1 MAHTATLDD
10 ATLCL
15 IGFAAAIATGADGH
29 LRGSAERAVVE
40 RVPAVWID
48 ELVLQS
54 VLMVGWPRALMAM
67 GVWRSVAG
75 NGAQDLDPDADYA
88 AAAEWHARGQET
100 CRVVYGQNYEKLR
113 ANVRRLHP
121 ALDAW
126 MITEGYGRTLSRPG
140 LDLLRRELCTVVQT
154 AVLDTPHQLH
164 SHLRGALNAGATT
177 AQVGDA
183 LRVVEPLMTQEQS
196 VKAKD
201 LWQAVR
207 ERAARDAD

>member
-1 MAHTATLDD
+1 MAQESPLDD

-15 IGFAAAIATGADGH
+15 VDFAAAIATGNDDH
-29 LRGSAERAVVE
+29 LRGSAGRALAR

-54 VLMVGWPRALMAM
+54 VLMAGWPRALMAM

-75 NGAQDLDPDADYA
+75 NDAPERDADADHVEA
-88 AAAEWHARGQET
+88 AAWYSRGQET
-100 CRVVYGQNYEKLR
+100 CRVVYGENYQKLR
-113 ANVRRLHP
+113 DNVRRLHP

-140 LDLLRRELCTVVQT
+140 LDLVRRELCTVVQT

-164 SHLRGALNAGATT
+164 SHLRGALNAGATA
-177 AQVGDA
+177 AQVGAA
-183 LRVVEPLMTQEQS
+183 LRSVEPLMTREQS
-196 VKAKD
+196 EKMET
-201 LWQAVR
+201 LWRAVR
-207 ERAARDAD
+207 ERATRDAD

>member
-1 MAHTATLDD
+1 MAQAPLDD

-15 IGFAAAIATGADGH
+15 VDLAAAVATGNDKY
-29 LRGSAERAVVE
+29 LRESAERAVALQ
-40 RVPAVWID
+40 VPAEWVD

-67 GVWRSVAG
+67 GVWRSIAG
-75 NGAQDLDPDADYA
+75 HDAPAQDPDIDYD
-88 AAAEWHARGQET
+88 AAAEWYSRGQET
-100 CRVVYGQNYEKLR
+100 CRIVYGENYEKLR

-126 MITEGYGRTLSRPG
+126 MIIEGYGRTLSRPG
-140 LDLLRRELCTVVQT
+140 LDLIRRELCTVVQT

-177 AQVGDA
+177 AQVGAALDA
-183 LRVVEPLMTQEQS
+183 VKSLMTQEQS
-196 VKAKD
+196 VKAEN
-201 LWQAVR
+201 LWQDVR
-207 ERAARDAD
+207 ERATHDAD

>member
-1 MAHTATLDD
+1 MAQTSALDD

-15 IGFAAAIATGADGH
+15 VDFAAAIATGHDDH
-29 LRGSAERAVVE
+29 LRGSAERALA
-40 RVPAVWID
+40 RHVPAVWID

-75 NGAQDLDPDADYA
+75 DDAPDHDADADYVA
-88 AAAEWHARGQET
+88 AATWHSRGEET
-100 CRVVYGQNYEKLR
+100 CRVVYGENYQKLR
-113 ANVRRLHP
+113 DNVRRLHP

-140 LDLLRRELCTVVQT
+140 LDLVRRELCTVVQT
-154 AVLDTPHQLH
+154 AVLNTPHQLH

-177 AQVGDA
+177 AQVGAA
-183 LRVVEPLMTQEQS
+183 LRSVEPLMTREQS
-196 VKAKD
+196 EKMETV
-201 LWQAVR
+201 WQAVR
-207 ERAARDAD
+207 ERATRDAD

>member
-1 MAHTATLDD
+1 MAQASLDD

-15 IGFAAAIATGADGH
+15 VDLAAAIATGNDGH
-29 LRGSAERAVVE
+29 LRESAERAVAQQ
-40 RVPAVWID
+40 VPAVWVD

-75 NGAQDLDPDADYA
+75 HAALAQDPDADYGGA
-88 AAAEWHARGQET
+88 AGWYSRGQET
-100 CRVVYGQNYEKLR
+100 CRVVYGENYQKLR

-140 LDLLRRELCTVVQT
+140 LDLVRRELCTVVQT

-177 AQVGDA
+177 AQVGAA
-183 LRVVEPLMTQEQS
+183 LRAVKPLMTREQS
-196 VKAKD
+196 EKAEN
-201 LWQAVR
+201 LWQEVR
-207 ERAARDAD
+207 ERATCDAD

>member
-1 MAHTATLDD
+1 MVQAPALDD

-15 IGFAAAIATGADGH
+15 VDFAAAIATGHDGL
-29 LRGSAERAVVE
+29 LRRSAERAVAQD
-40 RVPAVWID
+40 VPAGWID

-75 NGAQDLDPDADYA
+75 DDAPDHDADADYDA
-88 AAAEWHARGQET
+88 AAAWYTRGQET
-100 CRVVYGQNYEKLR
+100 CRVVYGENYEKLR

-140 LDLLRRELCTVVQT
+140 LDLVRRELCTVVQT

-164 SHLRGALNAGATT
+164 SHLRGALNAGATI
-177 AQVGDA
+177 AQVDAA
-183 LRVVEPLMTQEQS
+183 LRSVEPLMTREQS
-196 VKAKD
+196 VKAET

-207 ERAARDAD
+207 ERATGDAD

>member
-1 MAHTATLDD
+1 MAQAPALDD

-15 IGFAAAIATGADGH
+15 VDFAAAIATGHDGL
-29 LRGSAERAVVE
+29 LRRSAERAVAQD
-40 RVPAVWID
+40 VPAGWID

-75 NGAQDLDPDADYA
+75 DDAPDHDADADYDA
-88 AAAEWHARGQET
+88 AAAWYARGQET
-100 CRVVYGQNYEKLR
+100 CRVVYGENYEKLR

-140 LDLLRRELCTVVQT
+140 LDLVRRELCTVVQT

-164 SHLRGALNAGATT
+164 SHLRGALNAGATI
-177 AQVGDA
+177 AQVDAA
-183 LRVVEPLMTQEQS
+183 LRSVEPLMTREQS
-196 VKAKD
+196 VKAET

-207 ERAARDAD
+207 ERAVGDAD

>member
-1 MAHTATLDD
+1 MAQAPALDD

-15 IGFAAAIATGADGH
+15 VDFAAAIATGHDGL
-29 LRGSAERAVVE
+29 LRRSAERAVAQD
-40 RVPAVWID
+40 VPAGWID

-75 NGAQDLDPDADYA
+75 DDAPDHDADADYDA
-88 AAAEWHARGQET
+88 AAAWYTRGQET
-100 CRVVYGQNYEKLR
+100 CRVVYGENYEKLR

-140 LDLLRRELCTVVQT
+140 LDLVRRELCTVVQT

-164 SHLRGALNAGATT
+164 SHLRGALNAGATI
-177 AQVGDA
+177 AQVDAA
-183 LRVVEPLMTQEQS
+183 LRSVEPSMTREQS
-196 VKAKD
+196 VKAET

-207 ERAARDAD
+207 ERATGDAD

>member
-1 MAHTATLDD
+1 MAQAPLDD

-15 IGFAAAIATGADGH
+15 VDLAAAVATGNDKY
-29 LRGSAERAVVE
+29 LRESAERAVALQ
-40 RVPAVWID
+40 VPAEWVD

-67 GVWRSVAG
+67 GVWRSIAG
-75 NGAQDLDPDADYA
+75 HDAPAQDPDIDYDA
-88 AAAEWHARGQET
+88 AAGWYSRGQET
-100 CRVVYGQNYEKLR
+100 CRIVYGENYEKLR

-126 MITEGYGRTLSRPG
+126 MIIEGYGRTLSRPG
-140 LDLLRRELCTVVQT
+140 LDLIRRELCTVVQT

-177 AQVGDA
+177 AQVGAALDA
-183 LRVVEPLMTQEQS
+183 VKSLMTQEQS
-196 VKAKD
+196 VKAEN
-201 LWQAVR
+201 LWQDVR
-207 ERAARDAD
+207 ERATHHAD